1 MNFDKTKSNVG
12 AWMRFS
18 AINAYFIRLG
28 RCAPKGSFVTDCF
41 IEAFSLSLSPYHSL
55 SLCVCLF
62 ARWRKATPTKLA
74 KSEIPQKPKD
84 ENHCMNYSYPI
95 CNIMQMVDTQR
106 NTATLPTNCGSN
118 VGFSFRCAA
127 HSAQGL
133 YIYTYISLSQ
143 LLHWIQV
150 YLTFKAHAYPQH
162 TVTVLLA
169 CSAITMEIS
178 SHSRWIKYTNLFS
191 NIYSLMDFRII
202 MKMLTFI

>member
-18 AINAYFIRLG
+18 TINAYFIRLG
-28 RCAPKGSFVTDCF
+28 RCAPKGLFVTDCF
-41 IEAFSLSLSPYHSL
+41 IEAFSLSLSL
-55 SLCVCLF
+55 RIIRSLCVCLF

-133 YIYTYISLSQ
+133 YIYN
-143 LLHWIQV
+143 
-150 YLTFKAHAYPQH
+150 TFHCRSFCIEFKY
-162 TVTVLLA
+162 TW
-169 CSAITMEIS
+169 
-178 SHSRWIKYTNLFS
+178 HSRPTHIHSTQSQCCWLVVPSRWKSHHTAGE
-191 NIYSLMDFRII
+191 
-202 MKMLTFI
+202 